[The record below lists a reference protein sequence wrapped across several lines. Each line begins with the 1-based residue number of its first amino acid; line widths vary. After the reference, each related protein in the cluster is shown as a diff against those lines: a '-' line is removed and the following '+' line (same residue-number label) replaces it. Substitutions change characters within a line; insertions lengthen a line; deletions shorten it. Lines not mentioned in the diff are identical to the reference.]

1 MKACNVL
8 KALFVSAATAVAS
21 AAFATPVEVDWKA
34 GETMPAKVA
43 RPFSGFLPD
52 GRFVVA
58 GGSYFVVDET
68 LNRPKKVFAKDVFL
82 RSPDGAWRK
91 AGELPEDVAEGV
103 CCETPTGLFCAGG
116 NAGRPK
122 HKNAYILKGDASRD
136 ELPDLPEP
144 VSMGAA
150 AADGD
155 MVYVVAAKKVYRLNL
170 SKAHRAEDGGL
181 GAGRPVRG
189 KDEWQLVA
197 EIPGPAR
204 SQHVAAIQNGDQK
217 EKMLV
222 VYGGFDAA
230 TKQPLH
236 DGFGLVLS
244 RIGMTGGTGKT
255 GETGAGDGTP
265 GTGETSGLWK
275 RLSPLPENT
284 TAIGAAFLPSGHQ
297 HILLVGGYGEN
308 GWINKVKAEGLLDRK
323 IKAAVGKCE
332 FSPQDQAFID
342 EWSQCKDPVKLGW
355 QRKILAYN
363 CVTDAWCE
371 YGEIAPGDKPRCG
384 AAAAIRPGKTPE
396 QYTILIAGGEI
407 APATRTDAVSV
418 ASFKKTGKFG
428 AMAWAVVGVYA
439 LLMVGMASYFIF
451 KKKDENDYFRGGN
464 RIPWYVAGMS
474 IFATMLSSI
483 TFIAIPTQAYLQDW
497 RYFVMAFFII
507 GMAPVAI
514 YYYLPF
520 FCRLGIT
527 SAYEYLE
534 KRFNLGVWLFG
545 SAAFVVF
552 MVCRVAVVTLL
563 PAIALN
569 AVTGISIDACILI
582 CGILTMIYCSLGG
595 LEAVIWSDF
604 VQGIVLMG
612 GAVSVLVLLIMKTGA
627 PGEHFSTFWNVAS
640 SYDKNTMW
648 DFRLLFTQPV
658 FWVVAVQGLI
668 SNLSSYT
675 SDQCVIQRYI
685 ATPDENATKRSLWFN
700 GCMSVFAQVVFYG
713 IGMALFA
720 FYHTHPEAMDVTMPK
735 GDSVLPIFMA
745 TEMPPWLAGLVIAAV
760 FAATISTLSANLSSA
775 STAVVT
781 DFVKRFKPDIPGKAQ
796 IRCGQVCTYVVG
808 IIGIMAALTLARMES
823 SALFDNFN
831 KYIAMLTA
839 GLTGLFFMGVFMPRI
854 KGVAAVLGLAANY
867 FVCFSC
873 EILHCNVF
881 GLKFHPF
888 LLGGIGLV
896 VCVAV
901 SYVASFVLNEKGKD
915 LAGLTL
921 KTLKKQ

>member
-1 MKACNVL
+1 MKKLTVAILAAV
-8 KALFVSAATAVAS
+8 AGFVGSAATPIAVEWKS
-21 AAFATPVEVDWKA
+21 PEAAPV
-34 GETMPAKVA
+34 KVA
-43 RPFSGFLPD
+43 RPFAGFLPD
-52 GRFVVA
+52 GSFLVA
-58 GGSYFVVDET
+58 GGSDFVDGVKTYRTDIAV
-68 LNRPKKVFAKDVFL
+68 RG
-82 RSPDGAWRK
+82 PDGTWTK
-91 AGELPEDVAEGV
+91 VGELPHPVAEGV
-103 CCETPTGLFCAGG
+103 SCETSKGIFCAGG
-116 NAGRPK
+116 TDGTK
-122 HKNAYILKGDASRD
+122 VFDDAFLLTVENGAVRVTPLPRS
-136 ELPDLPEP
+136 LPDP
-144 VSMGAA
+144 VAMGAA
-150 AADGD
+150 AADGST
-155 MVYVVAAKKVYRLNL
+155 VYVVASTHVFVADLGKVGDDFVWRQFPLPRLVP
-170 SKAHRAEDGGL
+170 RA
-181 GAGRPVRG
+181 
-189 KDEWQLVA
+189 QM
-197 EIPGPAR
+197 
-204 SQHVAAIQNGDQK
+204 VAAVQNGDQK

-222 VYGGFDAA
+222 IYGGYDVE
-230 TKQPLH
+230 TKEPLH
-236 DGFGLVLS
+236 DGYALVLS
-244 RIGMTGGTGKT
+244 KVHMDRDN
-255 GETGAGDGTP
+255 EEGA
-265 GTGETSGLWK
+265 WK
-275 RLSPLPENT
+275 RLSDLPANT
-284 TAIGAAFLPSGHQ
+284 TTIGAAFLPSGHQ
-297 HILLVGGYGEN
+297 HILLVGGFGEK
-308 GWINKVKAEGLLDRK
+308 GWVDR
-323 IKAAVGKCE
+323 ALRGSTE
-332 FSPQDQAFID
+332 T
-342 EWSQCKDPVKLGW
+342 DPVKLGW

-363 CVTDAWCE
+363 AVTDAWCE
-371 YGEIAPGDKPRCG
+371 YGEIAAADSPRCG
-384 AAAAIRPGKTPE
+384 AAAGIRPGKTPE
-396 QYTILIAGGEI
+396 QYTLLLAGGEV
-407 APATRTDAVSV
+407 APATRTNAVSV
-418 ASFKKTGKFG
+418 ASFRKTGKFG

-439 LLMVGMASYFIF
+439 LVMVGMACFFIF

-534 KRFNLGVWLFG
+534 KRFNLGVRLFG

-612 GAVSVLVLLIMKTGA
+612 GAVSVLVLLILKTGA
-627 PGEHFSTFWNVAS
+627 PGEHVSTFWTVAS
-640 SYDKNTMW
+640 DYGKNRMW
-648 DFRLLFTQPV
+648 DFRLILTQPV

-700 GCMSVFAQVVFYG
+700 GCMSVFAQIVFYG

-781 DFVKRFKPDIPGKAQ
+781 DFIKRFKPDIPGKAQ

-808 IIGIMAALTLARMES
+808 IIGILAALTLARMES

-873 EILHCNVF
+873 EILHCDVF

-901 SYVASFVLNEKGKD
+901 ASLASLVLNEKGKD
-915 LAGLTL
+915 LTGLTL
-921 KTLKKQ
+921 KTLKKNA

>member
-1 MKACNVL
+1 MKTKTCLLAA
-8 KALFVSAATAVAS
+8 ALCAATYS
-21 AAFATPVEVDWKA
+21 FATPISVEWKSP
-34 GETMPAKVA
+34 ETMPVSVA

-58 GGSYFVVDET
+58 GGTDFVATEDGGRV
-68 LNRPKKVFAKDVFL
+68 KMVFDAVNV
-82 RSPDGAWRK
+82 RATDGTWSALAALPHA
-91 AGELPEDVAEGV
+91 AGEGVA
-103 CCETPTGLFCAGG
+103 CETPRGVFCAGG
-116 NAGRPK
+116 YDGVNDLAD
-122 HKNAYILKGDASRD
+122 AYILTGDAV
-136 ELPDLPEP
+136 EKLPDLPKP
-144 VSMGAA
+144 VRMGAA
-150 AADGD
+150 VFDGD
-155 MVYVVAAKKVYRLNL
+155 KIYVIAGKDVFALSLKGGEKWEAVAELPGPERSQMVAAV
-170 SKAHRAEDGGL
+170 
-181 GAGRPVRG
+181 
-189 KDEWQLVA
+189 
-197 EIPGPAR
+197 
-204 SQHVAAIQNGDQK
+204 QNGDQK
-217 EKMLV
+217 EKRLV
-222 VYGGFDAA
+222 VYGGFDVA
-230 TKQPLH
+230 TKAPLH
-236 DGFGLVLS
+236 DGYAYIISSGEW
-244 RIGMTGGTGKT
+244 KT
-255 GETGAGDGTP
+255 LA
-265 GTGETSGLWK
+265 
-275 RLSPLPENT
+275 PLPENT
-284 TAIGAAFLPSGHQ
+284 TTIGAAFLPSGHQ
-297 HILLVGGYGEN
+297 HVLLVGGFGEQ
-308 GWINKVKAEGLLDRK
+308 GWIARAINGSAE
-323 IKAAVGKCE
+323 A
-332 FSPQDQAFID
+332 
-342 EWSQCKDPVKLGW
+342 DPVALGW

-371 YGEIAPGDKPRCG
+371 YGELAEGDVPRCG
-384 AAAAIRPGKTPE
+384 AAVGLKPGKTPE
-396 QYTILIAGGEI
+396 SYTFVIAGGEM
-407 APATRTDAVSV
+407 APALRTNAVTV
-418 ASFKKTGKFG
+418 ASFRKTGKFG
-428 AMAWAVVGVYA
+428 ATAWAVVGVYA
-439 LLMVGMASYFIF
+439 LLMVGMACIFIF

-534 KRFNLGVWLFG
+534 KRFNLGVRLFG

-569 AVTGISIDACILI
+569 AVTGVSIDACILI

-640 SYDKNTMW
+640 SYNKNTMW
-648 DFRLLFTQPV
+648 DFRFVLTQPV

-700 GCMSVFAQVVFYG
+700 GCMSVFAQIVFYG

-720 FYHTHPEAMDVTMPK
+720 FYHKNPAAMDITMPK
-735 GDSVLPIFMA
+735 GDSVLPTFMA

-781 DFVKRFKPDIPGKAQ
+781 DFIKRFKPDIPGKTQ

-854 KGVAAVLGLAANY
+854 KGVAAVCGLAANY

-873 EILHCNVF
+873 EILHCDVF

-896 VCVAV
+896 VCVLVA
-901 SYVASFVLNEKGKD
+901 YVCSLIFREKGRD
-915 LAGLTL
+915 LTGLTL
-921 KTLKKQ
+921 KTLKK

>member
-1 MKACNVL
+1 MRKRFIAPT
-8 KALFVSAATAVAS
+8 ATS
-21 AAFATPVEVDWKA
+21 RR
-34 GETMPAKVA
+34 G
-43 RPFSGFLPD
+43 
-52 GRFVVA
+52 
-58 GGSYFVVDET
+58 
-68 LNRPKKVFAKDVFL
+68 
-82 RSPDGAWRK
+82 
-91 AGELPEDVAEGV
+91 
-103 CCETPTGLFCAGG
+103 CAGNFKETKKPLRDVYG
-116 NAGRPK
+116 VVLSSVRMPWSES
-122 HKNAYILKGDASRD
+122 KGDNPKVRLDDVCDDPDFISHPA
-136 ELPDLPEP
+136 EMKWKKLADLPEG
-144 VSMGAA
+144 V
-150 AADGD
+150 
-155 MVYVVAAKKVYRLNL
+155 
-170 SKAHRAEDGGL
+170 
-181 GAGRPVRG
+181 
-189 KDEWQLVA
+189 
-197 EIPGPAR
+197 
-204 SQHVAAIQNGDQK
+204 
-217 EKMLV
+217 
-222 VYGGFDAA
+222 
-230 TKQPLH
+230 
-236 DGFGLVLS
+236 
-244 RIGMTGGTGKT
+244 
-255 GETGAGDGTP
+255 
-265 GTGETSGLWK
+265 
-275 RLSPLPENT
+275 T
-284 TAIGAAFLPSGHQ
+284 TIGAAFLPSGHQ
-297 HILLVGGYGEN
+297 HILLVGGFGKQ
-308 GWINKVKAEGLLDRK
+308 GWIDRA
-323 IKAAVGKCE
+323 INGSTE
-332 FSPQDQAFID
+332 T
-342 EWSQCKDPVKLGW
+342 DPVKLGW
-355 QRKILAYN
+355 QRKIYAYN

-371 YGEIAPGDKPRCG
+371 YGEIAADDSPRCG
-384 AAAAIRPGKTPE
+384 AAAGIQPGKTPE
-396 QYTILIAGGEI
+396 QYSIIIAGGEV
-407 APATRTDAVSV
+407 APMKRTDAVSV

-428 AMAWAVVGVYA
+428 ATAWAVVGVYA
-439 LLMVGMASYFIF
+439 LLMVAMAVYFIR

-534 KRFNLGVWLFG
+534 KRFNLGVRLFG

-612 GAVSVLVLLIMKTGA
+612 GAVSVLVLLILKTGPDGA
-627 PGEHFSTFWNVAS
+627 HFSTFWNVATS
-640 SYDKNTMW
+640 CEKTRMW

-713 IGMALFA
+713 IGTALFA
-720 FYHTHPEAMDVTMPK
+720 FYHTNPAAMDVTMPK

-781 DFVKRFKPDIPGKAQ
+781 DFIKRFKPNIPGKAQ

-808 IIGIMAALTLARMES
+808 VVGIFAALTLARMES

-839 GLTGLFFMGVFMPRI
+839 GLTGLFFMGVFIPRI

-873 EILHCNVF
+873 EILHCDVF

-901 SYVASFVLNEKGKD
+901 AYIASFLLREKGND

-921 KTLKKQ
+921 KTLKKPSGSVR

>member
-1 MKACNVL
+1 MGKFLLGC
-8 KALFVSAATAVAS
+8 FFAVAMS
-21 AAFATPVEVDWKA
+21 WPVFPAPVRIEWKA
-34 GETMPAKVA
+34 TETMPATVA
-43 RPFSGFLPD
+43 RPFHGFLPD

-58 GGSYFVVDET
+58 GGSDFVDG
-68 LNRPKKVFAKDVFL
+68 KKVYNSEITV
-82 RSPDGAWRK
+82 REPDGTWK
-91 AGELPEDVAEGV
+91 KIGELPYPVAEGV
-103 CCETPTGLFCAGG
+103 CCETPKGIFCAGG
-116 NAGRPK
+116 TDGKTVFTEAFLLTIDNGTPRV
-122 HKNAYILKGDASRD
+122 SS
-136 ELPDLPEP
+136 LPSLHMPL
-144 VSMGAA
+144 SMGAA
-150 AADGD
+150 AADGEK
-155 MVYVVAAKKVYRLNL
+155 VYVVASKKVWSLEML
-170 SKAHRAEDGGL
+170 KALDPDPAIRKHG
-181 GAGRPVRG
+181 
-189 KDEWQLVA
+189 EWVLVS
-197 EIPGPAR
+197 EIADPAR
-204 SQHVAAIQNGDQK
+204 EQMVAAIQNGDQK
-217 EKMLV
+217 EKLLV
-222 VYGGFDAA
+222 VYGGYDVK
-230 TKQPLH
+230 TKLPLA
-236 DGFGLVLS
+236 DGYAITIS
-244 RIGMTGGTGKT
+244 SGKKK
-255 GETGAGDGTP
+255 AI
-265 GTGETSGLWK
+265 
-275 RLSPLPENT
+275 SPLPEHT
-284 TAIGAAFLPSGHQ
+284 TSIGAAFLPSGHQ
-297 HILLVGGYGEN
+297 HILLVGGFGEK
-308 GWINKVKAEGLLDRK
+308 GWIDRA
-323 IKAAVGKCE
+323 INGSTE
-332 FSPQDQAFID
+332 TN
-342 EWSQCKDPVKLGW
+342 PVKLGW
-355 QRKILAYN
+355 QRKVLAYN

-371 YGEIAPGDKPRCG
+371 YGKIAPGDKPRCG
-384 AAAAIRPGKTPE
+384 AATAIRPGKTPE
-396 QYTILIAGGEI
+396 QYTILIAGGEV
-407 APATRTDAVSV
+407 APKMRTDAVSV
-418 ASFKKTGKFG
+418 ASFKKTGRFG
-428 AMAWAVVGVYA
+428 AAAWAVVGVYA
-439 LLMVGMASYFIF
+439 LLMVAMAVYFIR
-451 KKKDENDYFRGGN
+451 KKKDVNDYFRGGK

-514 YYYLPF
+514 YFYLPF

-534 KRFNLGVWLFG
+534 KRFNLGVRLFG

-582 CGILTMIYCSLGG
+582 CGVLTMIYCSLGG

-612 GAVSVLVLLIMKTGA
+612 GAVSVLVLLIMKTGSD
-627 PGEHFSTFWNVAS
+627 GTHFSTFWNVAS
-640 SYDKNTMW
+640 TYNKTAMW

-713 IGMALFA
+713 IGMALFT
-720 FYHTHPEAMDVTMPK
+720 FYHTHPETMDVTMPK
-735 GDSVLPIFMA
+735 GDSILPTFMA

-775 STAVVT
+775 STALVT
-781 DFVKRFKPDIPGKAQ
+781 DFIKRFKPDIPGKTQ
-796 IRCGQVCTYVVG
+796 IRCGQICTYVVG
-808 IIGIMAALTLARMES
+808 IMGVMAALTLARMES

-888 LLGGIGLV
+888 LLGGIGLA

-901 SYVASFVLNEKGKD
+901 AWTTSIIFREKGHD
-915 LAGLTL
+915 LNGLTL
-921 KTLKKQ
+921 KTLKPQTPSGEQ

>member
-1 MKACNVL
+1 MKNVL
-8 KALFVSAATAVAS
+8 LAAATVAVA

-43 RPFSGFLPD
+43 RPFSGFLSD
-52 GRFVVA
+52 GRFLVA
-58 GGSYFVVDET
+58 GGSYFEDGKKMYSADIRVRE
-68 LNRPKKVFAKDVFL
+68 LNGKWGNVGD
-82 RSPDGAWRK
+82 
-91 AGELPEDVAEGV
+91 LPRAVAEGV
-103 CCETPTGLFCAGG
+103 SCVVEIDKKGFVFCAGG
-116 NAGRPK
+116 ADGQSSFSDAFALSFSGEIGLPG
-122 HKNAYILKGDASRD
+122 ATLDTKG
-136 ELPDLPEP
+136 LPALPEP
-144 VSMGAA
+144 VVMGAA
-150 AADGD
+150 AADGAK
-155 MVYVVAAKKVYRLNL
+155 VYVVAAKKVYAL
-170 SKAHRAEDGGL
+170 D
-181 GAGRPVRG
+181 
-189 KDEWQLVA
+189 LVA
-197 EIPGPAR
+197 EKGEWRLVAELPGPAR
-204 SQHVAAIQNGDQK
+204 AQMVAAIQNGDQK

-222 VYGGFDAA
+222 VYGGFDTA

-236 DGFGLVLS
+236 DGYALVLS
-244 RIGMTGGTGKT
+244 QLSQSSQMSQP
-255 GETGAGDGTP
+255 TP
-265 GTGETSGLWK
+265 WK
-275 RLSPLPENT
+275 NLSPLPENT
-284 TAIGAAFLPSGHQ
+284 TTIGAAFLPSGHQ
-297 HILLVGGYGEN
+297 HILLVGGFGEK
-308 GWINKVKAEGLLDRK
+308 GWIDRA
-323 IKAAVGKCE
+323 INGSTEA
-332 FSPQDQAFID
+332 
-342 EWSQCKDPVKLGW
+342 DPVKLGW
-355 QRKILAYN
+355 QRKVLAYN

-371 YGEIAPGDKPRCG
+371 YGEIAPNDKPRCG
-384 AAAAIRPGKTPE
+384 AAAGIKPGKTPE
-396 QYTILIAGGEI
+396 QYTLLIAGGEI

-439 LLMVGMASYFIF
+439 LLMVGMACFFIF

-534 KRFNLGVWLFG
+534 KRFNLGVRLFG

-612 GAVSVLVLLIMKTGA
+612 GAVSVLVLLILKTGGDGA
-627 PGEHFSTFWNVAS
+627 HFSTFWNVAS
-640 SYDKNTMW
+640 TYNKNTMW
-648 DFRLLFTQPV
+648 DFRFILTQPV

-700 GCMSVFAQVVFYG
+700 GCMSVFAQIVFYG

-745 TEMPPWLAGLVIAAV
+745 TEMPAWLAGLVIAAV

-873 EILHCNVF
+873 EILHCDVF

-896 VCVAV
+896 VCVLVA
-901 SYVASFVLNEKGKD
+901 YVASLVLNEKGKD
-915 LAGLTL
+915 LTGLTL

>member
-1 MKACNVL
+1 MRTSLLAV
-8 KALFVSAATAVAS
+8 ALCAATHS
-21 AAFATPVEVDWKA
+21 FATPVSVEWKNL
-34 GETMPAKVA
+34 ETMPVSVA
-43 RPFSGFLPD
+43 RPFAGFLPD

-58 GGSYFVVDET
+58 GGTDFVQAEDGSRVKTCFDTVAVRAADGTWTVVDP
-68 LNRPKKVFAKDVFL
+68 LPHA
-82 RSPDGAWRK
+82 
-91 AGELPEDVAEGV
+91 AGEGV
-103 CCETPTGLFCAGG
+103 TCETPRGVFCAGG
-116 NAGRPK
+116 YDGVRYYGD
-122 HKNAYILKGDASRD
+122 AYILTGDAI
-136 ELPDLPEP
+136 EKLPDLPAT
-144 VSMGAA
+144 VAMGAA
-150 AADGD
+150 ACDGANI
-155 MVYVVAAKKVYRLNL
+155 YVVSGKDVFTLPLKGGEAWTRLTEL
-170 SKAHRAEDGGL
+170 P
-181 GAGRPVRG
+181 GAGR
-189 KDEWQLVA
+189 
-197 EIPGPAR
+197 
-204 SQHVAAIQNGDQK
+204 SQMVAAVQNGDQK
-217 EKMLV
+217 EKRLV
-222 VYGGFDAA
+222 VYGGYSLE
-230 TKQPLH
+230 TKAPLH
-236 DGFGLVLS
+236 DGYAYVISEGRWV
-244 RIGMTGGTGKT
+244 
-255 GETGAGDGTP
+255 E
-265 GTGETSGLWK
+265 
-275 RLSPLPENT
+275 LSPLPENT
-284 TAIGAAFLPSGHQ
+284 TTIGAAFLPSGHQ
-297 HILLVGGYGEN
+297 HILLVGGFGEGGWVARAIN
-308 GWINKVKAEGLLDRK
+308 GSVEA
-323 IKAAVGKCE
+323 
-332 FSPQDQAFID
+332 
-342 EWSQCKDPVKLGW
+342 DPVALGW

-371 YGEIAPGDKPRCG
+371 YGVLADGDVPRCG
-384 AAAAIRPGKTPE
+384 AAAGLKPGKTPE
-396 QYTILIAGGEI
+396 QYTLLIAGGEM
-407 APATRTDAVSV
+407 APALRTNAVAV
-418 ASFKKTGKFG
+418 ASFRKMGKFG
-428 AMAWAVVGVYA
+428 ATAWAVVGVYA
-439 LLMVGMASYFIF
+439 LIMVGMACFFIF

-464 RIPWYVAGMS
+464 KIPWYVAGMS

-534 KRFNLGVWLFG
+534 KRFNLGVRLFG

-569 AVTGISIDACILI
+569 AVTGVSIDACILI

-612 GAVSVLVLLIMKTGA
+612 GAVSVLVILILKTGGA
-627 PGEHFSTFWNVAS
+627 GEHFSTFWSVAD
-640 SYDKNTMW
+640 SYGKNKMW
-648 DFRLLFTQPV
+648 DFRFILTQPV

-700 GCMSVFAQVVFYG
+700 GCMSVFAQIVFYG

-781 DFVKRFKPDIPGKAQ
+781 DFIKRFKPDIPGKTQ
-796 IRCGQVCTYVVG
+796 IRCGQVCTYIVG

-854 KGVAAVLGLAANY
+854 KGIAAVCGLAANY

-873 EILHCNVF
+873 EILHCDVF

-896 VCVAV
+896 VCVVVA
-901 SYVASFVLNEKGKD
+901 YVCSLIFCEKGRD
-915 LAGLTL
+915 LTGLTL
-921 KTLKKQ
+921 KTLKK

>member
-1 MKACNVL
+1 MKMHDCFSV
-8 KALFVSAATAVAS
+8 VSKGAVAVFCVVCTTS
-21 AAFATPVEVDWKA
+21 VFATPVEVDWKA
-34 GETMPAKVA
+34 GETAPAKVA
-43 RPFSGFLPD
+43 RPFAGFLPD

-58 GGSYFVVDET
+58 GGSDFEGG
-68 LNRPKKVFAKDVFL
+68 KKMYSADINV
-82 RSPDGAWRK
+82 REQDGKWTK
-91 AGELPEDVAEGV
+91 VGELPRAVAEGV
-103 CCETPTGLFCAGG
+103 SCETPKGIFCAGG
-116 NAGRPK
+116 TDGGTK
-122 HKNAYILKGDASRD
+122 YKNAFILKGDASRED
-136 ELPDLPEP
+136 LPDLPEP

-150 AADGD
+150 AADGE
-155 MVYVVAAKKVYRLNL
+155 MVYVVSSTKVFRL
-170 SKAHRAEDGGL
+170 AL
-181 GAGRPVRG
+181 GDSSSG
-189 KDEWQLVA
+189 WQESA
-197 EIPGPAR
+197 SIPGVAR
-204 SQHVAAIQNGDQK
+204 EQHVAAIQNGDQK

-222 VYGGFDAA
+222 VYGGYDVE
-230 TKQPLH
+230 TKEPLR
-236 DGFGLVLS
+236 DGWALVLS
-244 RIGMTGGTGKT
+244 KVHMDRDDA
-255 GETGAGDGTP
+255 ESP
-265 GTGETSGLWK
+265 WK
-275 RLSPLPENT
+275 QLASIPENT
-284 TAIGAAFLPSGHQ
+284 TTIGAAFLPSGHQ
-297 HILLVGGYGEN
+297 HILLVGGFGEK
-308 GWINKVKAEGLLDRK
+308 GWIDRAINGSK
-323 IKAAVGKCE
+323 E
-332 FSPQDQAFID
+332 T
-342 EWSQCKDPVKLGW
+342 DPVKLGW

-371 YGEIAPGDKPRCG
+371 YGEIAAADSPRCG
-384 AAAAIRPGKTPE
+384 AAAGIKPGKTPE
-396 QYTILIAGGEI
+396 QYTLLIAGGEI

-439 LLMVGMASYFIF
+439 LLMVGMACFFIF

-534 KRFNLGVWLFG
+534 KRFNLGVRLFG

-612 GAVSVLVLLIMKTGA
+612 GAVSVLVLLIMKTGGDGA
-627 PGEHFSTFWNVAS
+627 HFSTFWNVAS
-640 SYDKNTMW
+640 TYNKNTMW
-648 DFRLLFTQPV
+648 DFRFILTQPV

-781 DFVKRFKPDIPGKAQ
+781 DFVKRFNPGISGKAQ

-873 EILHCNVF
+873 EILHCDVF

-901 SYVASFVLNEKGKD
+901 AYIASFIIREKGKD

-921 KTLKKQ
+921 KTLKR

>member
-1 MKACNVL
+1 MRKTILA
-8 KALFVSAATAVAS
+8 VSAVMGLG
-21 AAFATPVEVDWKA
+21 AFATPVEVDWKA
-34 GETMPAKVA
+34 GEAAPVKVA
-43 RPFSGFLPD
+43 RPFAGFLPD

-58 GGSYFVVDET
+58 GGSDFEGGKKMYGADVNVREQDGT
-68 LNRPKKVFAKDVFL
+68 WKKV
-82 RSPDGAWRK
+82 GT
-91 AGELPEDVAEGV
+91 LPRAVAEGV
-103 CCETPTGLFCAGG
+103 SCAVEIDKKGYLFCAGG
-116 NAGRPK
+116 TDGAAKSAEAFLVSVENGASQVS
-122 HKNAYILKGDASRD
+122 ILPS
-136 ELPDLPEP
+136 LPEP
-144 VSMGAA
+144 VTMGAA
-150 AADGD
+150 AADGTK
-155 MVYVVAAKKVYRLNL
+155 VYVVASKKVYRLDAD
-170 SKAHRAEDGGL
+170 KAL
-181 GAGRPVRG
+181 AGEPAVRKTG
-189 KDEWQLVA
+189 EWH
-197 EIPGPAR
+197 EIATLPGPAR
-204 SQHVAAIQNGDQK
+204 NQHVAAIQNGDQK

-222 VYGGFDAA
+222 VYGGYDAA
-230 TKQPLH
+230 TMRPLH
-236 DGFGLVLS
+236 DGHRLVLS
-244 RIGMTGGTGKT
+244 S
-255 GETGAGDGTP
+255 GE
-265 GTGETSGLWK
+265 WK
-275 RLSPLPENT
+275 SLADLPANT
-284 TAIGAAFLPSGHQ
+284 TTIGAAFLPSGHQ
-297 HILLVGGYGEN
+297 HLLLVGGFGEK
-308 GWINKVKAEGLLDRK
+308 GWIDRA
-323 IKAAVGKCE
+323 INGSSE
-332 FSPQDQAFID
+332 T
-342 EWSQCKDPVKLGW
+342 DPVKLGW

-371 YGEIAPGDKPRCG
+371 YGEIAPDDKPRCG
-384 AAAAIRPGKTPE
+384 AAAGIRPGKTPE
-396 QYTILIAGGEI
+396 QYTLLIAGGEI

-418 ASFKKTGKFG
+418 ASFRKTGKFG
-428 AMAWAVVGVYA
+428 ATAWAVVGVYA
-439 LLMVGMASYFIF
+439 LLMVGMACFFIF

-534 KRFNLGVWLFG
+534 KRFNLGVRLFG

-612 GAVSVLVLLIMKTGA
+612 GAVSVLVLLIMKTGGDGA
-627 PGEHFSTFWNVAS
+627 HFSTFWNVAS
-640 SYDKNTMW
+640 DYGKNKMW

-781 DFVKRFKPDIPGKAQ
+781 DFVKRFKPGISGKSQ

-808 IIGIMAALTLARMES
+808 IVGVLAALTLARMES

-831 KYIAMLTA
+831 QYIAMLTA

-854 KGVAAVLGLAANY
+854 KGVAAVLGLAAND

-873 EILHCNVF
+873 EILKCDVF

-896 VCVAV
+896 VCVLVAF
-901 SYVASFVLNEKGKD
+901 VASLVLNEKGKD

-921 KTLKKQ
+921 KTLKK

>member
-1 MKACNVL
+1 MKTIITSFLVL
-8 KALFVSAATAVAS
+8 FTVAATAKSPVA
-21 AAFATPVEVDWKA
+21 VEWRGA
-34 GETMPAKVA
+34 GETMPAAVA
-43 RPFSGFLPD
+43 RPFGGFLPD
-52 GRFVVA
+52 GRFLVA
-58 GGSYFVVDET
+58 GGSYFDEGV
-68 LNRPKKVFAKDVFL
+68 KKFSDNVYV
-82 RSPDGAWRK
+82 RSTEGKWSK
-91 AGELPEDVAEGV
+91 VGELPHDVAEGV
-103 CCETPTGLFCAGG
+103 TCEIPTGIFCAGG
-116 NAGRPK
+116 TDGEK
-122 HKNAYILKGDASRD
+122 KFTDAFVLSVD
-136 ELPDLPEP
+136 NGKPVVSELPPLPEP
-144 VSMGAA
+144 VVMGAA
-150 AADGD
+150 AADGTK
-155 MVYVVAAKKVYRLNL
+155 VYVVASLKIYVLDTADPKEWKYVGL
-170 SKAHRAEDGGL
+170 SL
-181 GAGRPVRG
+181 S
-189 KDEWQLVA
+189 
-197 EIPGPAR
+197 PAR
-204 SQHVAAIQNGDQK
+204 EQHVAAIQNGDQK
-217 EKMLV
+217 EKVLV
-222 VYGGFDAA
+222 VYGGYDIK
-230 TKQPLH
+230 TKQPI
-236 DGFGLVLS
+236 DSGMAVVLS
-244 RIGMTGGTGKT
+244 SVNPTRV
-255 GETGAGDGTP
+255 TP
-265 GTGETSGLWK
+265 AIPPSSDKVVSEGISTAKVIS
-275 RLSPLPENT
+275 RLPENT
-284 TAIGAAFLPSGHQ
+284 TTIGAAFLPSGHQ
-297 HILLVGGYGEN
+297 HILLVGGFGKE
-308 GWINKVKAEGLLDRK
+308 GWIDRALK
-323 IKAAVGKCE
+323 GSEEI
-332 FSPQDQAFID
+332 
-342 EWSQCKDPVKLGW
+342 DPVKLGW

-371 YGEIAPGDKPRCG
+371 YGEIAKTDRPRCG
-384 AAAAIRPGKTPE
+384 AAAGIRSGKTPE
-396 QYTILIAGGEI
+396 QYTIILAGGEV
-407 APATRTDAVSV
+407 APRTRTSEVSV
-418 ASFKKTGKFG
+418 ASFRKTGKFG

-439 LLMVGMASYFIF
+439 LLMVGMACIFIF

-534 KRFNLGVWLFG
+534 KRFNLGVRLFG

-612 GAVSVLVLLIMKTGA
+612 GAVSVLVLLILKTGPDGA
-627 PGEHFSTFWNVAS
+627 HFSTFWQVADH
-640 SYDKNTMW
+640 YGKNQMW

-781 DFVKRFKPDIPGKAQ
+781 DFVKRFNPGISGKMQ

-808 IIGIMAALTLARMES
+808 IIGILAALTLARMES

-854 KGVAAVLGLAANY
+854 KGLAAVLGLAANY

-873 EILHCNVF
+873 EILHCDVF

-901 SYVASFVLNEKGKD
+901 AYAASFVLREKGRD
-915 LAGLTL
+915 LTGLTL
-921 KTLKKQ
+921 KTLKARP

>member
-1 MKACNVL
+1 MKN
-8 KALFVSAATAVAS
+8 ALFSVVSLLS
-21 AAFATPVEVDWKA
+21 LCAFAASPVAVEWKES
-34 GETMPAKVA
+34 ETLPAAVA

-58 GGSYFVVDET
+58 GGSYFKGSE
-68 LNRPKKVFAKDVFL
+68 KKYSNEIFV
-82 RSPDGAWRK
+82 RSLEGKWSKVGELK
-91 AGELPEDVAEGV
+91 AGVSDGV
-103 CCETPTGLFCAGG
+103 CCETPKGIFCAGG
-116 NAGRPK
+116 IGEEVRT
-122 HKNAYILKGDASRD
+122 GDAFLLTIENGAPCVK
-136 ELPDLPEP
+136 ELSSLYEP
-144 VSMGAA
+144 VTMAA
-150 AADGD
+150 AATDGTT
-155 MVYVVAAKKVYRLNL
+155 VYVAASKKVYSLDL
-170 SKAHRAEDGGL
+170 SEAFRDKVD
-181 GAGRPVRG
+181 PG
-189 KDEWQLVA
+189 KVQWQVVA

-204 SQHVAAIQNGDQK
+204 EQHVAAVQNGDQK
-217 EKMLV
+217 EKLLV
-222 VYGGFDAA
+222 VYGGFNAVS
-230 TKQPLH
+230 KQPLH
-236 DGFGLVLS
+236 DGYALVLS
-244 RIGMTGGTGKT
+244 QVGGMSDGQQQAWKT
-255 GETGAGDGTP
+255 
-265 GTGETSGLWK
+265 
-275 RLSPLPENT
+275 LSALPENT
-284 TAIGAAFLPSGHQ
+284 TTIGAAFLPSGHQ
-297 HILLVGGYGEN
+297 HVLLVGGFGEK
-308 GWINKVKAEGLLDRK
+308 GWIARA
-323 IKAAVGKCE
+323 IKG
-332 FSPQDQAFID
+332 SD
-342 EWSQCKDPVKLGW
+342 EIDPVKLGW

-371 YGEIAPGDKPRCG
+371 YGEIAADDKPRCG
-384 AAAAIRPGKTPE
+384 AAAGIRSGKTPE
-396 QYTILIAGGEI
+396 QYAVVLAGGEI
-407 APATRTDAVSV
+407 APRARTNVVSI

-428 AMAWAVVGVYA
+428 ATAWAVVGVYA
-439 LLMVGMASYFIF
+439 LLMVAMAVYFIR

-534 KRFNLGVWLFG
+534 KRFNLGVRLFG
-545 SAAFVVF
+545 SAAFIVF

-612 GAVSVLVLLIMKTGA
+612 GAVAVLILLIMKTGGDGA
-627 PGEHFSTFWNVAS
+627 HLSTFWSVADE
-640 SYDKNTMW
+640 YGKNKMW
-648 DFRLLFTQPV
+648 DFRLLFNQPV

-700 GCMSVFAQVVFYG
+700 GCMSVFAQIVFYG

-745 TEMPPWLAGLVIAAV
+745 TEMPSWLAGLVIAAV

-781 DFVKRFKPDIPGKAQ
+781 DFIKRFRPGIPGKTQ
-796 IRCGQVCTYVVG
+796 IRCGQVTTYVVG

-839 GLTGLFFMGVFMPRI
+839 GLTGLFFMGVFIPRI

-873 EILHCNVF
+873 EILHCDVF

-896 VCVAV
+896 VCVLV
-901 SYVASFVLNEKGKD
+901 SLVASFVLGEKGKD
-915 LAGLTL
+915 LSGLTL
-921 KTLKKQ
+921 KTLKKK

>member
-1 MKACNVL
+1 MKNVL
-8 KALFVSAATAVAS
+8 LAIAATVAS
-21 AAFATPVEVDWKA
+21 TAFATPVEVDWKA

-43 RPFSGFLPD
+43 RPFSGFLSD
-52 GRFVVA
+52 GRFLVA
-58 GGSYFVVDET
+58 GGSYFE
-68 LNRPKKVFAKDVFL
+68 NGKKVYSADIHVREL
-82 RSPDGAWRK
+82 DGTWK
-91 AGELPEDVAEGV
+91 KVGELPHPVAEGV
-103 CCETPTGLFCAGG
+103 CCETPNGIFCAGG
-116 NAGRPK
+116 TDGEK
-122 HKNAYILKGDASRD
+122 TFDEAYKLLPNGDTFP
-136 ELPDLPEP
+136 LLHLPEP
-144 VSMGAA
+144 ITMGAA
-150 AADGD
+150 AYDNERYFVID
-155 MVYVVAAKKVYRLNL
+155 SKNVYCIDLLR
-170 SKAHRAEDGGL
+170 
-181 GAGRPVRG
+181 GAYKYNKIG
-189 KDEWQLVA
+189 

-204 SQHVAAIQNGDQK
+204 KQMVAAIQNGDQK

-222 VYGGFDAA
+222 IYGGYDAD
-230 TKQPLH
+230 TKHPLH
-236 DGFGLVLS
+236 DGYALVLS
-244 RIGMTGGTGKT
+244 SITLPRQEMVKGKD
-255 GETGAGDGTP
+255 GDLDLVVHPAGNP
-265 GTGETSGLWK
+265 IWK
-275 RLSPLPENT
+275 KLSSLPEST
-284 TAIGAAFLPSGHQ
+284 TTIGAAFLPSGHQ
-297 HILLVGGYGEN
+297 HILLVGGFGEK
-308 GWINKVKAEGLLDRK
+308 GWIDR
-323 IKAAVGKCE
+323 AVNGSTE
-332 FSPQDQAFID
+332 A
-342 EWSQCKDPVKLGW
+342 DPVKLGW
-355 QRKILAYN
+355 QRKVLAYN

-396 QYTILIAGGEI
+396 QYTLLIAGGEI

-439 LLMVGMASYFIF
+439 LLMVGMACFFIF

-534 KRFNLGVWLFG
+534 KRFNLGVRLFG

-612 GAVSVLVLLIMKTGA
+612 GAVSVLVLLIMKTGGDGA
-627 PGEHFSTFWNVAS
+627 HFSTFWNVAS
-640 SYDKNTMW
+640 TYNKNTMW
-648 DFRLLFTQPV
+648 DFRFILTQPV

-700 GCMSVFAQVVFYG
+700 GCMSVFAQIVFYG

-781 DFVKRFKPDIPGKAQ
+781 DFVKRFNPGISGKAQ

-873 EILHCNVF
+873 EILHCDVF

-901 SYVASFVLNEKGKD
+901 AYVASFIIREKGKD

-921 KTLKKQ
+921 KTLKH

>member
-1 MKACNVL
+1 MKARKFFLSVAGVL
-8 KALFVSAATAVAS
+8 CAGAAVAS
-21 AAFATPVEVDWKA
+21 PVAVDWKA
-34 GETMPAKVA
+34 GETAPAKVA
-43 RPFSGFLPD
+43 RPFAGFLKD
-52 GRFVVA
+52 GTFLVA
-58 GGSYFVVDET
+58 GGSDFVDG
-68 LNRPKKVFAKDVFL
+68 KKVYGSGIYARAQDAKWTKV
-82 RSPDGAWRK
+82 
-91 AGELPEDVAEGV
+91 GELPQPIAEGV
-103 CCETPTGLFCAGG
+103 CCETPKGIFCAGG
-116 NAGRPK
+116 MSGGRGATALPV
-122 HKNAYILKGDASRD
+122 ADAFLLTLDDGASRVSRLTP
-136 ELPDLPEP
+136 LPSLPEP
-144 VSMGAA
+144 VAMGAA
-150 AADGD
+150 AADGTK
-155 MVYVVAAKKVYRLNL
+155 VYVVASNSVFVLEMDARVD
-170 SKAHRAEDGGL
+170 S
-181 GAGRPVRG
+181 G
-189 KDEWQLVA
+189 KWEWLKIA
-197 EIPGPAR
+197 LPGPAR
-204 SQHVAAIQNGDQK
+204 EQHVAAIQNGDQK
-217 EKMLV
+217 EKMLI
-222 VYGGFDAA
+222 VYGGYDANS
-230 TKQPLH
+230 KQPLH
-236 DGFGLVLS
+236 DGYALILS
-244 RIGMTGGTGKT
+244 QLS
-255 GETGAGDGTP
+255 P
-265 GTGETSGLWK
+265 SSPSSPSGCW
-275 RLSPLPENT
+275 RTLSPLPENT
-284 TAIGAAFLPSGHQ
+284 TTIGAAFLPSGHQ
-297 HILLVGGYGEN
+297 HILLVGGFGEK
-308 GWINKVKAEGLLDRK
+308 GWIDRAINGSK
-323 IKAAVGKCE
+323 E
-332 FSPQDQAFID
+332 T
-342 EWSQCKDPVKLGW
+342 DPVKLGW

-371 YGEIAPGDKPRCG
+371 YGELAPNDKPRCG
-384 AAAAIRPGKTPE
+384 AAAGIKPGKTPE
-396 QYTILIAGGEI
+396 QYTLILAGGEV
-407 APATRTDAVSV
+407 APMKRTDAVSV

-428 AMAWAVVGVYA
+428 ATAWAVVGVYA
-439 LLMVGMASYFIF
+439 LLMVAMAVYFIR

-534 KRFNLGVWLFG
+534 KRFNLGVRLFG

-612 GAVSVLVLLIMKTGA
+612 GAVSVLVLLILKTGPDGA
-627 PGEHFSTFWNVAS
+627 HFSTFWNVATS
-640 SYDKNTMW
+640 CEKTRMW
-648 DFRLLFTQPV
+648 DFRLLFSQPV

-713 IGMALFA
+713 IGTALFA
-720 FYHTHPEAMDVTMPK
+720 FYHTNPAAMDVTMPK

-781 DFVKRFKPDIPGKAQ
+781 DFIKRFKPNIPGKAQ
-796 IRCGQVCTYVVG
+796 IRCGQICTYVVG
-808 IIGIMAALTLARMES
+808 VAGIMAALTLARMES

-839 GLTGLFFMGVFMPRI
+839 GLTGLFFMGVFIPRI
-854 KGVAAVLGLAANY
+854 KGVAAALGLVANY

-873 EILHCNVF
+873 EILHCDVF

-901 SYVASFVLNEKGKD
+901 AYIASFFLREKGRD

-921 KTLKKQ
+921 KTLRK

>member
-1 MKACNVL
+1 MKKSNL
-8 KALFVSAATAVAS
+8 HKALIFAVSAVLGVAAS
-21 AAFATPVEVDWKA
+21 ASPVAVEWKES
-34 GETMPAKVA
+34 ETLPTSVA

-52 GRFVVA
+52 GSFLVA
-58 GGSYFVVDET
+58 GGSDFVDG
-68 LNRPKKVFAKDVFL
+68 KKVY
-82 RSPDGAWRK
+82 RSGIYARELDGKWSK
-91 AGELPEDVAEGV
+91 VGELPRSVAEGV
-103 CCETPTGLFCAGG
+103 SCETQKGIFCAGG
-116 NAGRPK
+116 TDGTK
-122 HKNAYILKGDASRD
+122 VFDDAFLLGVENGAFRVTP
-136 ELPDLPEP
+136 LPLPLPAP

-150 AADGD
+150 AADGST
-155 MVYVVAAKKVYRLNL
+155 VYVVASNHVFVADLGKTGADFAWRVFPMPCLTP
-170 SKAHRAEDGGL
+170 RA
-181 GAGRPVRG
+181 
-189 KDEWQLVA
+189 QM
-197 EIPGPAR
+197 
-204 SQHVAAIQNGDQK
+204 VAAIQNGDQK

-222 VYGGFDAA
+222 IYGGYDVE
-230 TKQPLH
+230 TKEPLH
-236 DGFGLVLS
+236 DGWGLVLS
-244 RIGMTGGTGKT
+244 KVHMDRDND
-255 GETGAGDGTP
+255 EGA
-265 GTGETSGLWK
+265 WK
-275 RLSPLPENT
+275 RLSDLPANT
-284 TAIGAAFLPSGHQ
+284 TTIGAAFLPSGHQ
-297 HILLVGGYGEN
+297 HVLLVGGFGEK
-308 GWINKVKAEGLLDRK
+308 GWIDRAINGSK
-323 IKAAVGKCE
+323 E
-332 FSPQDQAFID
+332 T
-342 EWSQCKDPVKLGW
+342 DPVKLGW

-363 CVTDAWCE
+363 AVTDAWCE
-371 YGEIAPGDKPRCG
+371 YGEIAAADSPRCG
-384 AAAAIRPGKTPE
+384 AAAGIKPGKTPE
-396 QYTILIAGGEI
+396 QYTLIIAGGEI

-418 ASFKKTGKFG
+418 ASFRKTGKFG

-439 LLMVGMASYFIF
+439 LLMVGMACFFIF

-534 KRFNLGVWLFG
+534 KRFNLGVRLFG

-612 GAVSVLVLLIMKTGA
+612 GAVSVLVLLILKTGA

-640 SYDKNTMW
+640 TYNKNTMW
-648 DFRLLFTQPV
+648 DFRFILTQPV

-781 DFVKRFKPDIPGKAQ
+781 DFVKRFNPGISGKAQ
-796 IRCGQVCTYVVG
+796 IRCGQVTTYVVG

-854 KGVAAVLGLAANY
+854 KGIAAVLGLAANY

-873 EILHCNVF
+873 EILHCDVF

-901 SYVASFVLNEKGKD
+901 AYVASFIIREKGKD

-921 KTLKKQ
+921 KTLKR

>member
-1 MKACNVL
+1 MKAISKVIATITGSLCAV
-8 KALFVSAATAVAS
+8 VTAVAS
-21 AAFATPVEVDWKA
+21 PVAVDWKA
-34 GETMPAKVA
+34 GETAPAKVA
-43 RPFSGFLPD
+43 RPFAGFLPD

-58 GGSYFVVDET
+58 GGSDFVDG
-68 LNRPKKVFAKDVFL
+68 KKVY
-82 RSPDGAWRK
+82 RSGIYAREQDGKWTK
-91 AGELPEDVAEGV
+91 VGELPHPIAEGV
-103 CCETPTGLFCAGG
+103 CCETPFGLFCAGG
-116 NAGRPK
+116 VSGGRGATAMPV
-122 HKNAYILKGDASRD
+122 GDAFLLAADNTSQISS
-136 ELPDLPEP
+136 LPLPEP
-144 VSMGAA
+144 LSMGAA
-150 AADGD
+150 AADGTV
-155 MVYVVAAKKVYRLNL
+155 VYVIASKKIWSQDIAKALDPDPAVRKFGDWRLV
-170 SKAHRAEDGGL
+170 G
-181 GAGRPVRG
+181 
-189 KDEWQLVA
+189 

-204 SQHVAAIQNGDQK
+204 EQHVAAIQNGDQK
-217 EKMLV
+217 EKMLII
-222 VYGGFDAA
+222 YGGYDVA

-236 DGFGLVLS
+236 DGYAILLS
-244 RIGMTGGTGKT
+244 SITTQPPNHPTTQPLTKKL
-255 GETGAGDGTP
+255 A
-265 GTGETSGLWK
+265 
-275 RLSPLPENT
+275 PLPTNT
-284 TAIGAAFLPSGHQ
+284 TTIGGAFLPSGHQ
-297 HILLVGGYGEN
+297 HILLVGGFGEK
-308 GWINKVKAEGLLDRK
+308 GWIDRAINGSK
-323 IKAAVGKCE
+323 E
-332 FSPQDQAFID
+332 T
-342 EWSQCKDPVKLGW
+342 DPVKLGW

-371 YGEIAPGDKPRCG
+371 YGELAPNDKPRCG
-384 AAAAIRPGKTPE
+384 AAAGIRPGKTPE
-396 QYTILIAGGEI
+396 QYSIIIAGGEV
-407 APATRTDAVSV
+407 APMKRTDAVSV

-428 AMAWAVVGVYA
+428 ATAWAVVGVYA
-439 LLMVGMASYFIF
+439 LLMVGMAVYFIR

-464 RIPWYVAGMS
+464 KIPWYVAGMS

-514 YYYLPF
+514 YCYLPF

-534 KRFNLGVWLFG
+534 KRFNLGVRLFG

-582 CGILTMIYCSLGG
+582 CGVLTMVYCSLGG

-612 GAVSVLVLLIMKTGA
+612 GAVSVLVLLIMKTGPEGA
-627 PGEHFSTFWNVAS
+627 HLSTFWNVATACE
-640 SYDKNTMW
+640 KTRVW
-648 DFRLLFTQPV
+648 DFRLLFSQPV

-700 GCMSVFAQVVFYG
+700 GAMSVFAQVVFYG
-713 IGMALFA
+713 IGTALFA
-720 FYHTHPEAMDVTMPK
+720 FYRTNPAAMDVTMPK

-745 TEMPPWLAGLVIAAV
+745 TEMPSWLAGLVIAAV

-775 STAVVT
+775 STALVT
-781 DFVKRFKPDIPGKAQ
+781 DFVKRFNPGISGKSQ
-796 IRCGQVCTYVVG
+796 IRCGQLFTYVVG
-808 IIGIMAALTLARMES
+808 AIGIMAALTLARMES
-823 SALFDNFN
+823 SALFDNVN

-854 KGVAAVLGLAANY
+854 KGMAAVLGLLANY

-901 SYVASFVLNEKGKD
+901 AYAASFVLREKGHD
-915 LAGLTL
+915 LKGLTL
-921 KTLKKQ
+921 KTVGRRN

>member
-1 MKACNVL
+1 MKNVL
-8 KALFVSAATAVAS
+8 LAIAATVAS
-21 AAFATPVEVDWKA
+21 TAFATPVKVDWKA
-34 GETMPAKVA
+34 GETAPAKVA
-43 RPFSGFLPD
+43 RPFAGFLPD

-58 GGSYFVVDET
+58 GGSDFVDG
-68 LNRPKKVFAKDVFL
+68 KKVY
-82 RSPDGAWRK
+82 RSGICARELDGKWSK
-91 AGELPEDVAEGV
+91 VGELPRVVAEGV
-103 CCETPTGLFCAGG
+103 SCETPKGIFCAGG
-116 NAGRPK
+116 TDGKDKLFNAFLLSVENGK
-122 HKNAYILKGDASRD
+122 ADFC
-136 ELPDLPEP
+136 ELPDALPEP
-144 VSMGAA
+144 VVMGAA
-150 AADGD
+150 AADD
-155 MVYVVAAKKVYRLNL
+155 TYVYVVATKKVYRFRYTAL
-170 SKAHRAEDGGL
+170 SELSDASYTEK
-181 GAGRPVRG
+181 
-189 KDEWQLVA
+189 WQLVG

-204 SQHVAAIQNGDQK
+204 AQHIAAIQNGDQK

-222 VYGGFDAA
+222 VYGGYDAE

-236 DGFGLVLS
+236 DGYGLVLS
-244 RIGMTGGTGKT
+244 QLSQ
-255 GETGAGDGTP
+255 
-265 GTGETSGLWK
+265 TSQ
-275 RLSPLPENT
+275 LSQSAPWRKLAPLPENT
-284 TAIGAAFLPSGHQ
+284 TTIGAAFLPSGHQ
-297 HILLVGGYGEN
+297 HILLVGGFGEK
-308 GWINKVKAEGLLDRK
+308 GWVDR
-323 IKAAVGKCE
+323 ALRGSTE
-332 FSPQDQAFID
+332 T
-342 EWSQCKDPVKLGW
+342 DPVKLGW

-371 YGEIAPGDKPRCG
+371 YGEIAAADSPRCG
-384 AAAAIRPGKTPE
+384 AAAGIRPGKTPE
-396 QYTILIAGGEI
+396 QYTLIIAGGEI
-407 APATRTDAVSV
+407 APATRTDAISV
-418 ASFKKTGKFG
+418 ASFRKTGKFG

-439 LLMVGMASYFIF
+439 LLMVGMACFFIF

-534 KRFNLGVWLFG
+534 KRFNLGVRLFG

-612 GAVSVLVLLIMKTGA
+612 GAVSVLVLLILKTGA

-640 SYDKNTMW
+640 TYNKNTMW
-648 DFRLLFTQPV
+648 DFRFILTQPV

-854 KGVAAVLGLAANY
+854 KGIAAVLGLAANY

-873 EILHCNVF
+873 EILHCDVF

-901 SYVASFVLNEKGKD
+901 AYVASFVIREKGKD

-921 KTLKKQ
+921 KTLKR

>member
-1 MKACNVL
+1 LRLDDVYDDPDFISHPAQMK
-8 KALFVSAATAVAS
+8 
-21 AAFATPVEVDWKA
+21 WKKLA
-34 GETMPAKVA
+34 
-43 RPFSGFLPD
+43 
-52 GRFVVA
+52 
-58 GGSYFVVDET
+58 
-68 LNRPKKVFAKDVFL
+68 
-82 RSPDGAWRK
+82 
-91 AGELPEDVAEGV
+91 
-103 CCETPTGLFCAGG
+103 
-116 NAGRPK
+116 
-122 HKNAYILKGDASRD
+122 
-136 ELPDLPEP
+136 DLPEG
-144 VSMGAA
+144 V
-150 AADGD
+150 
-155 MVYVVAAKKVYRLNL
+155 
-170 SKAHRAEDGGL
+170 
-181 GAGRPVRG
+181 
-189 KDEWQLVA
+189 
-197 EIPGPAR
+197 
-204 SQHVAAIQNGDQK
+204 
-217 EKMLV
+217 
-222 VYGGFDAA
+222 
-230 TKQPLH
+230 
-236 DGFGLVLS
+236 
-244 RIGMTGGTGKT
+244 
-255 GETGAGDGTP
+255 
-265 GTGETSGLWK
+265 
-275 RLSPLPENT
+275 T
-284 TAIGAAFLPSGHQ
+284 TIGAAFLPSGHQ
-297 HILLVGGYGEN
+297 HILLVGGFGEK
-308 GWINKVKAEGLLDRK
+308 GWIDRAVNGLTED
-323 IKAAVGKCE
+323 
-332 FSPQDQAFID
+332 
-342 EWSQCKDPVKLGW
+342 DPVKLGW
-355 QRKILAYN
+355 QRNILAYN
-363 CVTDAWCE
+363 CVTDVWCD
-371 YGEIAPGDKPRCG
+371 YGEIAPNDKPRCG

-407 APATRTDAVSV
+407 APKMRTDAVSV
-418 ASFKKTGKFG
+418 ASFRKTGKFG
-428 AMAWAVVGVYA
+428 AAAWAVVGVYA
-439 LLMVGMASYFIF
+439 LFMAGMAVYFIR
-451 KKKDENDYFRGGN
+451 KKKDENDYFRGGK

-514 YYYLPF
+514 YFYLPF

-534 KRFNLGVWLFG
+534 KRFNLGVRLFG

-640 SYDKNTMW
+640 TYNKNTMW
-648 DFRLLFTQPV
+648 DFRFILTQPV

-685 ATPDENATKRSLWFN
+685 ATPDENATRRSLWFN

-713 IGMALFA
+713 IGMALFT
-720 FYHTHPEAMDVTMPK
+720 FYHTHPETMDVTMPK
-735 GDSVLPIFMA
+735 GDSILPTFMA

-775 STAVVT
+775 STALVT
-781 DFVKRFKPDIPGKAQ
+781 DFIKRFKPGIPGKTQ
-796 IRCGQVCTYVVG
+796 IRYGQICTSIVG
-808 IIGIMAALTLARMES
+808 ILGVLAALTLARMES

-888 LLGGIGLV
+888 LLGGIGLA
-896 VCVAV
+896 VCIAVA
-901 SYVASFVLNEKGKD
+901 SIASFVLGEEGKD
-915 LAGLTL
+915 LTGLTL
-921 KTLKKQ
+921 KTLKR

>member
-1 MKACNVL
+1 MISTIL
-8 KALFVSAATAVAS
+8 AAS
-21 AAFATPVEVDWKA
+21 LMLATPVAIEWQSQEQSPVKA
-34 GETMPAKVA
+34 A
-43 RPFSGFLPD
+43 RAFSGFFAD
-52 GRFVVA
+52 GSFAVA
-58 GGSYFVVDET
+58 GGSDFEGPV
-68 LNRPKKVFAKDVFL
+68 KVYRRDIAV
-82 RSPDGAWRK
+82 RGADGVWTK
-91 AGELPEDVAEGV
+91 AGELPAPAAEGV
-103 CCETPTGLFCAGG
+103 SCAVPGGIFCAGG
-116 NAGRPK
+116 KTDAQTDVK
-122 HKNAYILKGDASRD
+122 TAFILKRD
-136 ELPDLPEP
+136 GSLEELPELPGTAT
-144 VSMGAA
+144 MGAA
-150 AADGD
+150 AADGST
-155 MVYVVAAKKVYRLNL
+155 VYVVGESRVWKINL
-170 SKAHRAEDGGL
+170 
-181 GAGRPVRG
+181 AGERVW
-189 KDEWQLVA
+189 EEV
-197 EIPGPAR
+197 PGSEMSPR
-204 SQHVAAIQNGDQK
+204 QQTVAAIQNGDQK
-217 EKMLV
+217 EKRLV
-222 VYGGFDAA
+222 IYGGFDSA
-230 TKQPLH
+230 TKVPLH
-236 DGFGLVLS
+236 EGRALVLA
-244 RIGMTGGTGKT
+244 T
-255 GETGAGDGTP
+255 GE
-265 GTGETSGLWK
+265 WK
-275 RLSPLPENT
+275 TLAPLPENMT
-284 TAIGAAFLPSGHQ
+284 TIGAAFLPSGHQ
-297 HILLVGGYGEN
+297 HILMVGGFGEQ
-308 GWINKVKAEGLLDRK
+308 GWIARAINGSRDAH
-323 IKAAVGKCE
+323 
-332 FSPQDQAFID
+332 
-342 EWSQCKDPVKLGW
+342 PVTLGW
-355 QRKILAYN
+355 QRKVMAYN

-371 YGEIAPGDKPRCG
+371 YGEIEAGDTPRCG
-384 AAAAIRPGKTPE
+384 AAAGLRPGKTPE
-396 QYTILIAGGEI
+396 QYTLVIAGGEM
-407 APATRTDAVSV
+407 APGVRTDAVSV
-418 ASFKKTGKFG
+418 ANFRKTGKFG
-428 AMAWAVVGVYA
+428 ATAWAVVGVYA
-439 LLMVGMASYFIF
+439 LFMVGMACFFIF

-534 KRFNLGVWLFG
+534 KRFNLGVRLFG

-569 AVTGISIDACILI
+569 AVTGVSIDACILI

-627 PGEHFSTFWNVAS
+627 PGAHFSTFWNIAE
-640 SYDKNTMW
+640 SYEKNTMW
-648 DFRLLFTQPV
+648 DFRWILTQPV

-720 FYHTHPEAMDVTMPK
+720 FYHSHPEAMDVTMPK

-781 DFVKRFKPDIPGKAQ
+781 DFIKRFKPEIPGKTQ

-808 IIGIMAALTLARMES
+808 VLGIFAALTLARMES

-873 EILHCNVF
+873 EILHCDVF

-896 VCVAV
+896 VCVLTA
-901 SYVASFVLNEKGKD
+901 YVTSLILKEKGKD
-915 LAGLTL
+915 LTGLTL
-921 KTLKKQ
+921 KTLKK

>member
-1 MKACNVL
+1 MKKSNL
-8 KALFVSAATAVAS
+8 HKALIFAVSAVLGVAAS
-21 AAFATPVEVDWKA
+21 ASPVAVEWKES
-34 GETMPAKVA
+34 ETLPTSVA

-52 GRFVVA
+52 GSFLVA
-58 GGSYFVVDET
+58 GGSDFVDG
-68 LNRPKKVFAKDVFL
+68 KKVY
-82 RSPDGAWRK
+82 RSGIYARELDGKWSK
-91 AGELPEDVAEGV
+91 VGELPRSVAEGV
-103 CCETPTGLFCAGG
+103 SCETQKGIFCAGG
-116 NAGRPK
+116 TDGTK
-122 HKNAYILKGDASRD
+122 VFDDAFLLGVENGAFRVTP
-136 ELPDLPEP
+136 LPLPLPAP

-150 AADGD
+150 AADGST
-155 MVYVVAAKKVYRLNL
+155 VYVVASNHVFVADLGKTGADFAWRVFPMPCLTP
-170 SKAHRAEDGGL
+170 RA
-181 GAGRPVRG
+181 
-189 KDEWQLVA
+189 QM
-197 EIPGPAR
+197 
-204 SQHVAAIQNGDQK
+204 VAAIQNGDQK

-222 VYGGFDAA
+222 IYGGYDVE
-230 TKQPLH
+230 TKEPLH
-236 DGFGLVLS
+236 DGWGLVLS
-244 RIGMTGGTGKT
+244 KVHMDRDND
-255 GETGAGDGTP
+255 EGA
-265 GTGETSGLWK
+265 WK
-275 RLSPLPENT
+275 RLSDLPANT
-284 TAIGAAFLPSGHQ
+284 TTIGAAVLPSGHQ
-297 HILLVGGYGEN
+297 HVLLVGGFGEK
-308 GWINKVKAEGLLDRK
+308 GWIDRAINGSK
-323 IKAAVGKCE
+323 E
-332 FSPQDQAFID
+332 T
-342 EWSQCKDPVKLGW
+342 DPVKLGW

-363 CVTDAWCE
+363 AVTDAWCE
-371 YGEIAPGDKPRCG
+371 YGEIAAADSPRCG
-384 AAAAIRPGKTPE
+384 AAAGIKPGKTPE
-396 QYTILIAGGEI
+396 QYTLIIAGGEI

-418 ASFKKTGKFG
+418 ASFRKTGKFG

-439 LLMVGMASYFIF
+439 LLMVGMACFFIF

-534 KRFNLGVWLFG
+534 KRFNLGVRLFG

-612 GAVSVLVLLIMKTGA
+612 GAVSVLVLLILKTGA

-640 SYDKNTMW
+640 TYNKNTMW
-648 DFRLLFTQPV
+648 DFRFILTQPV

-781 DFVKRFKPDIPGKAQ
+781 DFVKRFNPGISGKAQ
-796 IRCGQVCTYVVG
+796 IRCGQVTTYVVG

-854 KGVAAVLGLAANY
+854 KGIAAVLGLAANY

-873 EILHCNVF
+873 EILHCDVF

-901 SYVASFVLNEKGKD
+901 AYVASFIIREKGKD

-921 KTLKKQ
+921 KTLKR

>member
-1 MKACNVL
+1 MTRKDKDKMKRLAMLV
-8 KALFVSAATAVAS
+8 AVACAVACVS
-21 AAFATPVEVDWKA
+21 TALATPVAVEWKSA
-34 GETMPAKVA
+34 EKMPTSVA
-43 RPFSGFLPD
+43 RPFGGFLPD
-52 GRFVVA
+52 GSFVVA
-58 GGSYFVVDET
+58 GGSNFEGE
-68 LNRPKKVFAKDVFL
+68 KKVYGADINI
-82 RSPDGAWRK
+82 REQDGTWKTVGKLQR
-91 AGELPEDVAEGV
+91 GVAEGV
-103 CCETPTGLFCAGG
+103 SCETPKGVFCAGG
-116 NAGRPK
+116 TDGNAK
-122 HKNAYILKGDASRD
+122 FSEAFILSVDNGVSRIAS
-136 ELPDLPEP
+136 LPALPEP
-144 VSMGAA
+144 VAMGAA
-150 AADGD
+150 AADGSK
-155 MVYVVAAKKVYRLNL
+155 VYVAAAKKVYRL
-170 SKAHRAEDGGL
+170 DVGG
-181 GAGRPVRG
+181 
-189 KDEWQLVA
+189 DCEWRLVG

-204 SQHVAAIQNGDQK
+204 EQHVAAIQNGDQK
-217 EKMLV
+217 EKLLV
-222 VYGGFDAA
+222 VYGGYDVA
-230 TKQPLH
+230 TKQPLK
-236 DGFGLVLS
+236 DGYGLVLS
-244 RIGMTGGTGKT
+244 SGAWKSLASLP
-255 GETGAGDGTP
+255 GED
-265 GTGETSGLWK
+265 L
-275 RLSPLPENT
+275 T
-284 TAIGAAFLPSGHQ
+284 TIGASFLPSGHQ
-297 HILLVGGYGEN
+297 HILLVGGLGAK
-308 GWINKVKAEGLLDRK
+308 GWISRAING
-323 IKAAVGKCE
+323 
-332 FSPQDQAFID
+332 SD
-342 EWSQCKDPVKLGW
+342 ETDSAKLGW
-355 QRKILAYN
+355 NRKVYAYN

-371 YGEIAPGDKPRCG
+371 YGELAAGDRPRCG
-384 AAAAIRPGKTPE
+384 AVAGIKPGKTPE
-396 QYTILIAGGEI
+396 QYTIFIAGGEI
-407 APATRTDAVSV
+407 APRLRTDVVSV
-418 ASFKKTGKFG
+418 ASFRKTGKFG
-428 AMAWAVVGVYA
+428 ATAWAVVGVYA
-439 LLMVGMASYFIF
+439 MLMVAMAVYFIR

-534 KRFNLGVWLFG
+534 KRFNLGVRLFG
-545 SAAFVVF
+545 SAAFIVF

-582 CGILTMIYCSLGG
+582 CGVLTMVYCSLGG

-612 GAVSVLVLLIMKTGA
+612 GAVSVLVLLIMKTGGDGA
-627 PGEHFSTFWNVAS
+627 HFSTFWSVANA
-640 SYDKNTMW
+640 YDKNTMW
-648 DFRLLFTQPV
+648 DFRFLFSQPV

-745 TEMPPWLAGLVIAAV
+745 TEMPAWLAGLVIAAV

-781 DFVKRFKPDIPGKAQ
+781 DFVKRFKPDIPGKTQ

-839 GLTGLFFMGVFMPRI
+839 GLTGLFFMGVFIPRI
-854 KGVAAVLGLAANY
+854 KGIAAVLGLAANY

-873 EILHCNVF
+873 EILHCDVF

-896 VCVAV
+896 VCVLVALA
-901 SYVASFVLNEKGKD
+901 ASFVLGEKGKD
-915 LAGLTL
+915 LSGLTL
-921 KTLKKQ
+921 KTLKKK

>member
-1 MKACNVL
+1 MSRICKAV
-8 KALFVSAATAVAS
+8 VSAFAVLLATTAS
-21 AAFATPVEVDWKA
+21 ATPVAAEWTGVDPL
-34 GETMPAKVA
+34 PAAVA
-43 RPFSGFLPD
+43 RPFGGFLP
-52 GRFVVA
+52 GVSFVVA
-58 GGSYFVVDET
+58 GGSDFKDG
-68 LNRPKKVFAKDVFL
+68 KKVYSADIYV
-82 RSPDGAWRK
+82 RSGTWK
-91 AGELPEDVAEGV
+91 KVGELPRAVADGV
-103 CCETPTGLFCAGG
+103 SCETALGLFCAGG
-116 NAGRPK
+116 TDGERKFAD
-122 HKNAYILKGDASRD
+122 AFVMMLQGDAGVILQP
-136 ELPDLPEP
+136 LPPLPEP
-144 VSMGAA
+144 VTMGAA
-150 AADGD
+150 ASDVFGSVAYGTK
-155 MVYVVAAKKVYRLNL
+155 VYVVASKKVYVLDL
-170 SKAHRAEDGGL
+170 ADQERAWSL
-181 GAGRPVRG
+181 AG
-189 KDEWQLVA
+189 EM
-197 EIPGPAR
+197 PGPAR
-204 SQHVAAIQNGDQK
+204 EQHVAAIQNGDQK
-217 EKMLV
+217 EKLLV
-222 VYGGFDAA
+222 VYGGFDLV
-230 TKQPLH
+230 TKRPLH
-236 DGFGLVLS
+236 DGYALVLS
-244 RIGMTGGTGKT
+244 T
-255 GETGAGDGTP
+255 GE
-265 GTGETSGLWK
+265 WK
-275 RLSPLPENT
+275 SLAPLPENT
-284 TAIGAAFLPSGHQ
+284 TTIGAAFLRSGHQ
-297 HILLVGGYGEN
+297 HVLMVGGFGEK
-308 GWINKVKAEGLLDRK
+308 GWIDR
-323 IKAAVGKCE
+323 AVNGSGE
-332 FSPQDQAFID
+332 S
-342 EWSQCKDPVKLGW
+342 DPMKLGW

-371 YGEIAPGDKPRCG
+371 YGEIAEWDRPRCG
-384 AAAAIRPGKTPE
+384 AAAGILQGKTPE
-396 QYTILIAGGEI
+396 QYLLLIAGGEI
-407 APATRTDAVSV
+407 APKLRTTGVSGGT
-418 ASFKKTGKFG
+418 FRKTGKFG
-428 AMAWAVVGVYA
+428 ATAWAVVGVYA
-439 LLMVGMASYFIF
+439 LLMVAMAVYFIR

-534 KRFNLGVWLFG
+534 KRFNLGVRLFG
-545 SAAFVVF
+545 SAAFIVF

-612 GAVSVLVLLIMKTGA
+612 GAVSVLVLLILKTG
-627 PGEHFSTFWNVAS
+627 GDGSHFSTFWSVAEG
-640 SYDKNTMW
+640 YGKNKLW
-648 DFRLLFTQPV
+648 DFRFLFAQPV

-700 GCMSVFAQVVFYG
+700 GCMSVFAQIVFYG
-713 IGMALFA
+713 IGMALFS

-745 TEMPPWLAGLVIAAV
+745 TEMPAWLAGLVIAAV

-796 IRCGQVCTYVVG
+796 IRCGQICTYVVG
-808 IIGIMAALTLARMES
+808 FVGILAALTLARMES

-839 GLTGLFFMGVFMPRI
+839 GLTGLFFMGVFIPRI

-873 EILHCNVF
+873 EILHCDVF

-896 VCVAV
+896 VCVV
-901 SYVASFVLNEKGKD
+901 VAYISSFVLGEKGKD
-915 LAGLTL
+915 LSGLTL
-921 KTLKKQ
+921 KTLKS

>member
-1 MKACNVL
+1 MKSSIFVA
-8 KALFVSAATAVAS
+8 ALGVALS
-21 AAFATPVEVDWKA
+21 AFATPVNVEWKPV
-34 GETMPAKVA
+34 EKLPVSVA
-43 RPFSGFLPD
+43 RPFAGFLPD

-58 GGSYFVVDET
+58 GGTDFVDHGDGIREKT
-68 LNRPKKVFAKDVFL
+68 FFDTICI
-82 RSPDGAWRK
+82 RSADGAWSI
-91 AGELPEDVAEGV
+91 AGTLPHVVGEGV
-103 CCETPTGLFCAGG
+103 TCETPRGVFCAGG
-116 NAGRPK
+116 YDGVISYSD
-122 HKNAYILKGDASRD
+122 AYLLTGDAL
-136 ELPDLPEP
+136 EPLPDLPKT
-144 VSMGAA
+144 VVMGAA
-150 AADGD
+150 ACDGE
-155 MVYVVAAKKVYRLNL
+155 KVFVI
-170 SKAHRAEDGGL
+170 A
-181 GAGRPVRG
+181 G
-189 KDEWQLVA
+189 KDVYSLALNGGTEWTRVA
-197 EIPGPAR
+197 ELPGPER
-204 SQHVAAIQNGDQK
+204 SQMVAAIQNGDQK
-217 EKMLV
+217 EKRLV
-222 VYGGFDAA
+222 VYGGYSLADRL
-230 TKQPLH
+230 PLH
-236 DGFGLVLS
+236 DGYAYVLAEG
-244 RIGMTGGTGKT
+244 RWV
-255 GETGAGDGTP
+255 E
-265 GTGETSGLWK
+265 
-275 RLSPLPENT
+275 LSNLPENT
-284 TAIGAAFLPSGHQ
+284 TTIGAAFLPSGHQ
-297 HILLVGGYGEN
+297 HILLFGGFGEQ
-308 GWINKVKAEGLLDRK
+308 GWIDRTQN
-323 IKAAVGKCE
+323 GSTE
-332 FSPQDQAFID
+332 T
-342 EWSQCKDPVKLGW
+342 DPVALGW
-355 QRKILAYN
+355 QRKVFAYN

-371 YGEIAPGDKPRCG
+371 YGEIEAGDTPRCG
-384 AAAAIRPGKTPE
+384 AAAGLRPGKTPE
-396 QYTILIAGGEI
+396 QYTLVIAGGER
-407 APATRTDAVSV
+407 APALRTDAVSV
-418 ASFKKTGKFG
+418 ACFRKTGKFG
-428 AMAWAVVGVYA
+428 ATAWAVVGVYA
-439 LLMVGMASYFIF
+439 LLMVGMACFFIF

-534 KRFNLGVWLFG
+534 KRFNLGVRLFG

-640 SYDKNTMW
+640 SYNKNTMW
-648 DFRLLFTQPV
+648 DFRFILTQPV

-700 GCMSVFAQVVFYG
+700 GCMSVFAQIVFYG

-720 FYHTHPEAMDVTMPK
+720 FYHTNPQAMDVTMPK

-873 EILHCNVF
+873 EILHCDVF

-896 VCVAV
+896 VCVLVAYV
-901 SYVASFVLNEKGKD
+901 SSFIFREKGKD

-921 KTLKKQ
+921 KTLKK

>member
-1 MKACNVL
+1 ML
-8 KALFVSAATAVAS
+8 SS
-21 AAFATPVEVDWKA
+21 GEWK
-34 GETMPAKVA
+34 
-43 RPFSGFLPD
+43 
-52 GRFVVA
+52 
-58 GGSYFVVDET
+58 T
-68 LNRPKKVFAKDVFL
+68 LA
-82 RSPDGAWRK
+82 
-91 AGELPEDVAEGV
+91 
-103 CCETPTGLFCAGG
+103 
-116 NAGRPK
+116 
-122 HKNAYILKGDASRD
+122 
-136 ELPDLPEP
+136 
-144 VSMGAA
+144 
-150 AADGD
+150 
-155 MVYVVAAKKVYRLNL
+155 
-170 SKAHRAEDGGL
+170 
-181 GAGRPVRG
+181 
-189 KDEWQLVA
+189 
-197 EIPGPAR
+197 
-204 SQHVAAIQNGDQK
+204 
-217 EKMLV
+217 
-222 VYGGFDAA
+222 
-230 TKQPLH
+230 
-236 DGFGLVLS
+236 
-244 RIGMTGGTGKT
+244 
-255 GETGAGDGTP
+255 
-265 GTGETSGLWK
+265 
-275 RLSPLPENT
+275 PLPENT
-284 TAIGAAFLPSGHQ
+284 TTIGAAFLPSGHQ
-297 HILLVGGYGEN
+297 HVLLVGGFGEK
-308 GWINKVKAEGLLDRK
+308 GWIARALNGSKEMH
-323 IKAAVGKCE
+323 
-332 FSPQDQAFID
+332 
-342 EWSQCKDPVKLGW
+342 PVALGW

-371 YGEIAPGDKPRCG
+371 YGEIAAADSPRCG
-384 AAAAIRPGKTPE
+384 AAAGIRPGKTPE
-396 QYTILIAGGEI
+396 QYTLLIAGGEI
-407 APATRTDAVSV
+407 APTVRTDAVSV
-418 ASFKKTGKFG
+418 ASFRKTGKFG

-439 LLMVGMASYFIF
+439 LLMVGMACFFIF

-534 KRFNLGVWLFG
+534 KRFNLGVRLFG

-612 GAVSVLVLLIMKTGA
+612 GAVSVLVLLIMKTGGDGA
-627 PGEHFSTFWNVAS
+627 HFSTFWNVAS
-640 SYDKNTMW
+640 SYNKNAMW
-648 DFRLLFTQPV
+648 DFRFILTQPV

-796 IRCGQVCTYVVG
+796 IRCGQICTYVVG
-808 IIGIMAALTLARMES
+808 VIGVLAALTLARMES

-873 EILHCNVF
+873 EILHCDVF

-896 VCVAV
+896 VCVL
-901 SYVASFVLNEKGKD
+901 VASIASLVLNEKGKD
-915 LAGLTL
+915 LTGLTL
-921 KTLKKQ
+921 KTLKKNG

>member
-1 MKACNVL
+1 MISTIL
-8 KALFVSAATAVAS
+8 AAS
-21 AAFATPVEVDWKA
+21 LMLATPVAIEWQSQEQSPVKA
-34 GETMPAKVA
+34 A
-43 RPFSGFLPD
+43 RAFSGFFAD
-52 GRFVVA
+52 GSFAVA
-58 GGSYFVVDET
+58 GGSDFEGPV
-68 LNRPKKVFAKDVFL
+68 KVYRRDIAV
-82 RSPDGAWRK
+82 RGADGVWTK
-91 AGELPEDVAEGV
+91 AGELPTPAAEGV
-103 CCETPTGLFCAGG
+103 SCAVPGGIFCAGG
-116 NAGRPK
+116 KTDAQTDVK
-122 HKNAYILKGDASRD
+122 TAFILKRD
-136 ELPDLPEP
+136 GSLEELPELPGTAT
-144 VSMGAA
+144 MGAA
-150 AADGD
+150 AADGS
-155 MVYVVAAKKVYRLNL
+155 MVYVVGESRVWKINL
-170 SKAHRAEDGGL
+170 
-181 GAGRPVRG
+181 AGERVW
-189 KDEWQLVA
+189 EEV
-197 EIPGPAR
+197 PGSEMSPR
-204 SQHVAAIQNGDQK
+204 QQTVAAIQNGDQK
-217 EKMLV
+217 EKRLV
-222 VYGGFDAA
+222 IYGGFDSA
-230 TKQPLH
+230 TKVPLH
-236 DGFGLVLS
+236 EGRALVLA
-244 RIGMTGGTGKT
+244 T
-255 GETGAGDGTP
+255 GE
-265 GTGETSGLWK
+265 WK
-275 RLSPLPENT
+275 TLAPLPENMT
-284 TAIGAAFLPSGHQ
+284 TIGAAFLPSGHQ
-297 HILLVGGYGEN
+297 HILMVGGFGEQ
-308 GWINKVKAEGLLDRK
+308 GWIARAINGSRDAH
-323 IKAAVGKCE
+323 
-332 FSPQDQAFID
+332 
-342 EWSQCKDPVKLGW
+342 PVTLGW
-355 QRKILAYN
+355 QRKVMAYN

-371 YGEIAPGDKPRCG
+371 YGEIEAGDTPRCG
-384 AAAAIRPGKTPE
+384 AAAGLRPGKTPE
-396 QYTILIAGGEI
+396 QYTLVIAGGEM
-407 APATRTDAVSV
+407 APGVRTDAVSV
-418 ASFKKTGKFG
+418 ANFRKTGKFG
-428 AMAWAVVGVYA
+428 ATAWAVVGVYA
-439 LLMVGMASYFIF
+439 LFMVGMACFFIF

-534 KRFNLGVWLFG
+534 KRFNLGVRLFG

-569 AVTGISIDACILI
+569 AVTGVSIDACILI

-627 PGEHFSTFWNVAS
+627 PGAHFSTFWNIAE
-640 SYDKNTMW
+640 SYEKNTMW
-648 DFRLLFTQPV
+648 DFRWILTQPV

-720 FYHTHPEAMDVTMPK
+720 FYHSHPEAMDVTMPK

-781 DFVKRFKPDIPGKAQ
+781 DFIKRFKPDIPGKTQ

-808 IIGIMAALTLARMES
+808 VLGILAALTLARMES

-873 EILHCNVF
+873 EILHCDVF

-888 LLGGIGLV
+888 LLGGIGLA
-896 VCVAV
+896 VCVLTA
-901 SYVASFVLNEKGKD
+901 YVASLILKEKGKD
-915 LAGLTL
+915 LTGLTL
-921 KTLKKQ
+921 KTLKK

>member
-1 MKACNVL
+1 MRKL
-8 KALFVSAATAVAS
+8 VSALLGT
-21 AAFATPVEVDWKA
+21 AAFAAVAGTPVALEWSQ
-34 GETMPAKVA
+34 PAPLADGSGVEAVAVA
-43 RPFSGFLPD
+43 RAAGGFLDD

-58 GGSYFVVDET
+58 GGAWYTDDKGYTS
-68 LNRPKKVFAKDVFL
+68 DVWV
-82 RSPDGAWRK
+82 RSEDGAWTK
-91 AGELPEDVAEGV
+91 AGELNAPWAEGPT
-103 CCETPTGLFCAGG
+103 CETTEGIFLAGG
-116 NAGRPK
+116 KPSPEAESVAAK
-122 HKNAYILKGDASRD
+122 IVTIGDDGKVVETA
-136 ELPDLPEP
+136 LPDLPETA
-144 VSMGAA
+144 VMGSAA
-150 AADGD
+150 SYRKNGD
-155 MVYVVAAKKVYRLNL
+155 NEFVYVQTGNRVYFLNIKKT
-170 SKAHRAEDGGL
+170 
-181 GAGRPVRG
+181 
-189 KDEWQLVA
+189 DEGWQKLPDL
-197 EIPGPAR
+197 PGPAAR
-204 SQHVAAIQNGDQK
+204 SQAVAAVQNGDQK
-217 EKMLV
+217 FVYLV
-222 VYGGFDAA
+222 VFGGFDDAE
-230 TKQPLH
+230 KSN
-236 DGFGLVLS
+236 VLS
-244 RIGMTGGTGKT
+244 DGYRMPLNSADPPAWKALKPL
-255 GETGAGDGTP
+255 EGA
-265 GTGETSGLWK
+265 
-275 RLSPLPENT
+275 T
-284 TAIGAAFLPSGHQ
+284 TIGAAFMPSGNQ
-297 HILLVGGYGEN
+297 HILLMGGYGLE
-308 GWINKVKAEGLLDRK
+308 GWKIKQRAASLEAAVKAGTASEEEKDFFNEWNP
-323 IKAAVGKCE
+323 C
-332 FSPQDQAFID
+332 ID
-342 EWSQCKDPVKLGW
+342 AGKLGW
-355 QRKILAYN
+355 QRTVKAYN
-363 CVTDAWCE
+363 AVTDAWCD
-371 YGEIAPGDKPRCG
+371 YGEIAEGDFPRCG
-384 AAAAIRPGKTPE
+384 AVASIKAGKTPE
-396 QYTILIAGGEI
+396 DYKIVIAGGER
-407 APATRTDAVSV
+407 APKTRTPLVTNG
-418 ASFKKTGKFG
+418 SFRKVVKFG
-428 AMAWAVVGVYA
+428 ATAWIVVGVYA
-439 LLMVGMASYFIF
+439 LLMVGMACFFIF
-451 KKKDENDYFRGGN
+451 KKKYENDYFRGGN

-534 KRFNLGVWLFG
+534 KRFNLGVRLFG

-612 GAVSVLVLLIMKTGA
+612 GAVSVLVLLIMKTGPDGA
-627 PGEHFSTFWNVAS
+627 HFSTFLSVADE
-640 SYDKNTMW
+640 YGKTKMW
-648 DFRLLFTQPV
+648 DFRFLLTEPV

-700 GCMSVFAQVVFYG
+700 GCMSVFAQIVFYG

-720 FYHTHPEAMDVTMPK
+720 FYNTHPEAMDVTMPK

-745 TEMPPWLAGLVIAAV
+745 TQMPPWLAGLVIAAV

-781 DFVKRFKPDIPGKAQ
+781 DFIKRFKPNIPGKTQ

-854 KGVAAVLGLAANY
+854 KGIAAVLGLAANY

-873 EILHCNVF
+873 EIMGCDVF

-896 VCVAV
+896 VCVLVALI
-901 SYVASFVLNEKGKD
+901 ASFIFTKDGKD
-915 LAGLTL
+915 LTGLTL
-921 KTLKKQ
+921 KTLKKA

>member
-1 MKACNVL
+1 MKKLLLLVAG
-8 KALFVSAATAVAS
+8 LFAVTT
-21 AAFATPVEVDWKA
+21 FATPVEVDWKA
-34 GETMPAKVA
+34 GETAPAKVA

-58 GGSYFVVDET
+58 GGSYFEGGKKMYSADIAVRELDGT
-68 LNRPKKVFAKDVFL
+68 WKKV
-82 RSPDGAWRK
+82 
-91 AGELPEDVAEGV
+91 GELPRAVAEGV
-103 CCETPTGLFCAGG
+103 SCETPNGIFCAGG
-116 NAGRPK
+116 TDGSAKFDGAFLLSVDAGALRV
-122 HKNAYILKGDASRD
+122 AG
-136 ELPDLPEP
+136 LPSLPEP

-155 MVYVVAAKKVYRLNL
+155 AKKFTVYVVGARAVWSLAVEKGSAAPAWTRV
-170 SKAHRAEDGGL
+170 G
-181 GAGRPVRG
+181 
-189 KDEWQLVA
+189 

-204 SQHVAAIQNGDQK
+204 EQHVAAIQNGDQK
-217 EKMLV
+217 EKVLV

-230 TKQPLH
+230 TKAPRH
-236 DGFGLVLS
+236 DGYALVLS
-244 RIGMTGGTGKT
+244 QVGANGTS
-255 GETGAGDGTP
+255 GTA
-265 GTGETSGLWK
+265 ETSGTDGLWK
-275 RLSPLPENT
+275 KLSPLPENT
-284 TAIGAAFLPSGHQ
+284 TTIGAAFLPSGHQ
-297 HILLVGGYGEN
+297 HILLIGGFGEK
-308 GWINKVKAEGLLDRK
+308 GWIDR
-323 IKAAVGKCE
+323 AVNGSTE
-332 FSPQDQAFID
+332 T
-342 EWSQCKDPVKLGW
+342 DPVKLGW

-371 YGEIAPGDKPRCG
+371 YGEIAPNDKPRCG

-396 QYTILIAGGEI
+396 QYTLLIAGGEI

-418 ASFKKTGKFG
+418 ASFRKTGKFG
-428 AMAWAVVGVYA
+428 ATAWAVVGVYA
-439 LLMVGMASYFIF
+439 LLMVGMACYFIF
-451 KKKDENDYFRGGN
+451 KKKDENDYFRGGG

-497 RYFVMAFFII
+497 RYFVMAFFIL

-534 KRFNLGVWLFG
+534 KRFNLGVRLFG
-545 SAAFVVF
+545 SAAFIVF

-582 CGILTMIYCSLGG
+582 CGVLTMIYCSLGG

-612 GAVSVLVLLIMKTGA
+612 GAVSVLVLLILKTGGDGA
-627 PGEHFSTFWNVAS
+627 HFSTFWDVAS
-640 SYDKNTMW
+640 TYNKNTMW
-648 DFRLLFTQPV
+648 DFRPLLSQPV
-658 FWVVAVQGLI
+658 FWVVVVQGLI

-700 GCMSVFAQVVFYG
+700 GAMSVFAQVVFYG

-745 TEMPPWLAGLVIAAV
+745 TEMPSWLAGLVIAAV

-781 DFVKRFKPDIPGKAQ
+781 DFFRRFNPGMSGRAQ
-796 IRCGQVCTYVVG
+796 IRAGQVCTCVVG
-808 IIGIMAALTLARMES
+808 ILGIASALVLARMES

-839 GLTGLFFMGVFMPRI
+839 GLTGLFFMGVFMPRV

-873 EILHCNVF
+873 EILHCDVF

-896 VCVAV
+896 VCVVV
-901 SYVASFVLNEKGKD
+901 SFVASLVLNEKGKD

-921 KTLKKQ
+921 KTLKKRM

>member
-1 MKACNVL
+1 MSRLLASVI
-8 KALFVSAATAVAS
+8 AATLSVAS
-21 AAFATPVEVDWKA
+21 FATPIAIDWQPQEK
-34 GETMPAKVA
+34 MPVKGA
-43 RPFSGFLPD
+43 RAFSGFLPD
-52 GRFVVA
+52 GSFLVA
-58 GGSYFVVDET
+58 GGSDFKDGVKTYS
-68 LNRPKKVFAKDVFL
+68 KDVVL
-82 RSPDGAWRK
+82 RTKDGQWTA
-91 AGELPEDVAEGV
+91 AGELPAPVAEGV
-103 CCETPTGLFCAGG
+103 CAATAQGLFCAGG
-116 NAGRPK
+116 TDGANVFTGAFLLG
-122 HKNAYILKGDASRD
+122 ADGSRQA
-136 ELPDLPEP
+136 LPDLPEP
-144 VSMGAA
+144 VAMGAA
-150 AADGD
+150 ASEGSA
-155 MVYVVAAKKVYRLNL
+155 VYVVGSTKVWKLDL
-170 SKAHRAEDGGL
+170 ADPK
-181 GAGRPVRG
+181 
-189 KDEWQLVA
+189 EWV
-197 EIPGPAR
+197 EVGVYSNSPR
-204 SQHVAAIQNGDQK
+204 SQMIAAIQNGDQK
-217 EKMLV
+217 EKRLV
-222 VYGGFDAA
+222 IYGGFDAT
-230 TKQPLH
+230 TKEPLH
-236 DGFGLVLS
+236 DGVAYVPA
-244 RIGMTGGTGKT
+244 T
-255 GETGAGDGTP
+255 GE
-265 GTGETSGLWK
+265 WK
-275 RLSPLPENT
+275 KLSPLPADT
-284 TAIGAAFLPSGHQ
+284 TTIGAAFLPSGHQ
-297 HILLVGGYGEN
+297 HLLLVGGFGEK
-308 GWINKVKAEGLLDRK
+308 GWIARAIG
-323 IKAAVGKCE
+323 G
-332 FSPQDQAFID
+332 
-342 EWSQCKDPVKLGW
+342 SQEADPVALGW

-363 CVTDAWCE
+363 CVTDAWCD
-371 YGEIAPGDKPRCG
+371 YGEIAPGDTPRCG
-384 AAAAIRPGKTPE
+384 AAVGLKPGKTPE
-396 QYTILIAGGEI
+396 QYVLVIAGGEM
-407 APATRTDAVSV
+407 APGLRTDAV
-418 ASFKKTGKFG
+418 ATANFRKTGKFG
-428 AMAWAVVGVYA
+428 ATAWAVVGVYA
-439 LLMVGMASYFIF
+439 LLMVGMACFFIF

-534 KRFNLGVWLFG
+534 KRFNLGVRLFG

-569 AVTGISIDACILI
+569 AVTGVSIDACILI

-627 PGEHFSTFWNVAS
+627 PGEHFSTFWSIAD
-640 SYDKNTMW
+640 SYGKNTMW
-648 DFRLLFTQPV
+648 DFRVVLTQPV

-700 GCMSVFAQVVFYG
+700 GCMSVFAQIVFYG

-720 FYHTHPEAMDVTMPK
+720 FYHTRPEAMDVTMPK
-735 GDSVLPIFMA
+735 GDSVLPVFMA

-781 DFVKRFKPDIPGKAQ
+781 DFIKRFKPDIPGKAQ
-796 IRCGQVCTYVVG
+796 IRCGQICTYVVG

-873 EILHCNVF
+873 EILHCDVF

-896 VCVAV
+896 VCVLVA
-901 SYVASFVLNEKGKD
+901 YVASLVLNEKGKD
-915 LAGLTL
+915 LSGLTL
-921 KTLKKQ
+921 KTLKKD